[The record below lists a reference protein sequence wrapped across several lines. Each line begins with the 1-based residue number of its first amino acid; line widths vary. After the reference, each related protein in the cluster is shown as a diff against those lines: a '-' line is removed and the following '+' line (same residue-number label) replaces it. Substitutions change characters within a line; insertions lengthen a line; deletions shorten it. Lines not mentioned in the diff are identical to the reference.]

1 MYMGVDGGGT
11 STRGIIE
18 KDDGRLGEVVTS
30 SASNLLVV
38 GQDRAYAAMDDVIDR
53 LNQQADLSQIEGVIG
68 VAGADR
74 LAVRASWQQYF
85 ARRGLKRLWIT
96 GDYWLPWANFTKGED
111 GLIAILG
118 TGSIFFGKHSTKTLR
133 LGGYGWKL
141 GDVGSGLSL
150 GQQGIRKAMESW
162 EGIEPYTLLVH
173 KCLEFFAVSS
183 IQDVLEQL
191 YRPSFA
197 MRQLADF
204 APEVFSAANRGD
216 HVADQLLQAEAEKIM
231 RNFNALMTALH
242 IDSPTMG
249 LSGGLARLWQPYLAR
264 LVPREN
270 PLMSL
275 PVIDEPAVYG
285 AVWLAK
291 KWSQERRPY
300 DVPES

>member
-53 LNQQADLSQIEGVIG
+53 LNQQGDLSQIEGVIG

-118 TGSIFFGKHSTKTLR
+118 TGSIF
-133 LGGYGWKL
+133 
-141 GDVGSGLSL
+141 
-150 GQQGIRKAMESW
+150 
-162 EGIEPYTLLVH
+162 LV
-173 KCLEFFAVSS
+173 S
-183 IQDVLEQL
+183 IPQN
-191 YRPSFA
+191 PSFRWVRLEIGGCGVRA
-197 MRQLADF
+197 VVGTTRNPKSHGILGRHRTIH
-204 APEVFSAANRGD
+204 PSSA
-216 HVADQLLQAEAEKIM
+216 
-231 RNFNALMTALH
+231 
-242 IDSPTMG
+242 
-249 LSGGLARLWQPYLAR
+249 
-264 LVPREN
+264 
-270 PLMSL
+270 
-275 PVIDEPAVYG
+275 
-285 AVWLAK
+285 
-291 KWSQERRPY
+291 
-300 DVPES
+300 